1 MRAALI
7 LTTLALFI
15 GGCSNTWEGVKE
27 DSSQVWQDTK
37 KAVHDATA
45 E

>member
-7 LTTLALFI
+7 LTTLTLLI
-15 GGCSNTWEGVKE
+15 GGCSNTWQGVKE
-27 DSSQVWQDTK
+27 DSAKVWKDTK